1 MRELIIALGMAVT
14 ATAWSQ
20 QQLAVTVRADR
31 PGHAIPRT
39 LYGIFFE
46 DINYAADGGL
56 YPELI
61 ANRGF
66 DWRTREPEGWAREWR
81 GGRAWYS
88 ASASSSNERRSPPS
102 DSQCAR
108 TASSWPAR

>member
-1 MRELIIALGMAVT
+1 MYGTGLSKLERDLMKQALILVT
-14 ATAWSQ
+14 ALLSIAVLAQ
-20 QQLAVTVRADR
+20 QPSLQATVHVDR
-31 PGHAIPRT
+31 PGHAIPKT

-66 DWRTREPEGWAREWR
+66 DWRTSEPEGWRREWR
-81 GGRAWYS
+81 GNAMEIGRAHV
-88 ASASSSNERRSPPS
+88 
-102 DSQCAR
+102 
-108 TASSWPAR
+108 